1 MWQLGAQKI
10 HNGNF
15 RAPNC
20 LNYKIFFDHIE
31 FFRHNPILMR
41 WWLFLFTPAIGFS
54 LLYNVNFVGLQ
65 DPSALKA
72 LRETSQ
78 LIALQDHPPAS
89 INGLRYRATNDIPI
103 LIQTLKAFAYYDA
116 SITTDIE
123 EKEGVFQVYLFIH
136 PGNQYTLSSYEV
148 YNGDCK
154 EIASIPHC
162 DPFTDKKLLLKIGSP
177 ALSVSIVN
185 AELQLLTELARC
197 GYPLAYIDKRRVQV
211 DMKEKN
217 VQAAACVQEG
227 PLSKF
232 GPLTFFGLSGTK
244 PEFIQKKIGWKE
256 GDIYNSDLIEATQE
270 RLLKSEL
277 FSSVYVTHGN
287 HLDEE
292 GELPLKMRFTEAKYR
307 QFSLGAFYATVDG
320 VGGSFAW
327 TNRNIRGMGET
338 MSARGSIASSQVT
351 KKITYVAGNITYKKP
366 DFLSFNQTYRAFA
379 EVSQLNIRPY
389 NSFIYRGANYIE
401 KQINP
406 STQFSAGLKIE
417 HINISKSGSNGTYLV
432 AGLPLFI
439 SYNKADNVLDAT
451 KGFSIVYSITPY
463 QSLFHGDQ
471 QFAKQRITGNVY
483 IPITPEKRVVLA
495 LRMQLGSIAG
505 ASRKDVPLSKLF
517 LGGSEDELRGYRYK
531 TVSPLNSHNEP
542 LGGRSAIFAT
552 VETRFRVTKTIGI
565 VPFADFG
572 TVGFSQFPTLRD
584 RWLKSIGAGFRYFAF
599 FGPLRFDIG
608 FPLNKRKHVDKN
620 FQFYASVGQAF

>member
-1 MWQLGAQKI
+1 
-10 HNGNF
+10 
-15 RAPNC
+15 
-20 LNYKIFFDHIE
+20 
-31 FFRHNPILMR
+31 MR
-41 WWLFLFTPAIGFS
+41 RWLFLFTPVIGFS
-54 LLYNVNFVGLQ
+54 LSYNVHFIGLE
-65 DPSALKA
+65 DRAALKA
-72 LRETSQ
+72 LEDTSQ
-78 LIALQDHPPAS
+78 LISLEDHPPAS
-89 INGLRYRATNDIPI
+89 INGLRYRANNDIPI
-103 LIQTLKAFAYYDA
+103 LLQTLKAFAYYDA

-123 EKEGVFQVYLFIH
+123 EKEGIFHVYLFIH
-136 PGNQYTLSSYEV
+136 PGVQYTLSSYEV
-148 YNGDCK
+148 YNGNCAQ
-154 EIASIPHC
+154 IAAIANCQS
-162 DPFTDKKLLLKIGSP
+162 FTPEQLLLKTGSP

-197 GYPLAYIDKRRVQV
+197 GYPLAYIDKRRVEV

-232 GPLTFFGLSGTK
+232 GPLTLFGLQGTK
-244 PEFIQKKIGWKE
+244 HEFIQKKIGWKE
-256 GDIYNSDLIEATQE
+256 GDIYNPDLIEATQE

-277 FSSVYVTHGN
+277 FSSVYITHGDK
-287 HLDEE
+287 LDEA

-307 QFSLGAFYATVDG
+307 QISLGAFYATVDG

-338 MSARGSIASSQVT
+338 MSAKGSIASSQVT

-366 DFLSFNQTYRAFA
+366 DFLSFNQTYRAFG

-401 KQINP
+401 KQITP
-406 STQFSAGLKIE
+406 KAQFSAGLKIE
-417 HINISKSGSNGTYLV
+417 HINISKSASNGTYLL

-439 SYNKADNVLDAT
+439 SYSGADNVLDAT
-451 KGFSIVYSITPY
+451 KGFSVVYSITPY
-463 QSLFHGDQ
+463 QSLLYGDQ
-471 QFAKQRITGNVY
+471 QFAKQRLTGNLY
-483 IPITPEKRVVLA
+483 IPISPERRIVLA
-495 LRMQLGSIAG
+495 LRLQLGSIAG
-505 ASRKDVPLSKLF
+505 TAQENVPLSKLF

-552 VETRFRVTKTIGI
+552 VETRFKITKTIGI

-572 TVGFSQFPTLRD
+572 TVSFSQFPTVRD
-584 RWLKSIGAGFRYFAF
+584 RWVKSVGAGFRYFAF

-608 FPLNKRKHVDKN
+608 FPLNKRDGVDNN
-620 FQFYASVGQAF
+620 FQIYASVGQAF